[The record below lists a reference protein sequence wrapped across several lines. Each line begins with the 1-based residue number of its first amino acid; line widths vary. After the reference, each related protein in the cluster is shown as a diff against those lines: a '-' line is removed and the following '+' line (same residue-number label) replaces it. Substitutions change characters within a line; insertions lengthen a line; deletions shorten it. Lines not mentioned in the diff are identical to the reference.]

1 MCTERKAT
9 GLFVVTSFLC
19 DNAQY
24 LNKSIYVVVRLNP
37 GILLCF
43 ATGPGFNP
51 QRRQLFSFLFFLSF
65 SLKMLVYILLQAL
78 RFI

>member
-1 MCTERKAT
+1 M
-9 GLFVVTSFLC
+9 LHI
-19 DNAQY
+19 NI
-24 LNKSIYVVVRLNP
+24 SIYVVVRLSP
-37 GILLCF
+37 GIVLCF

-51 QRRQLFSFLFFLSF
+51 QRRQLFSFLFSLV